1 MVSWIHERQHC
12 SQIRLRLTFQEHFT
26 EQAEPAYHM
35 ATLFVWYKQISKLE
49 GKCKENCMTYIP
61 LISDICLDDIC
72 DICLN
77 ENYFLFL
84 WLPFTSVVRE
94 ILRKLNFTAYYYDC
108 ILLLAIYLISSLH
121 LSTFIVQCWFFTS
134 WNNHP
139 GCGLVRTISHH
150 LTHLPPLFYFHLFY
164 PPHPAIHS
172 IIHPEYCTPD
182 PATDVNWK
190 LSERPDM
197 IEFAEYTS
205 GRAQHRLTIDKI
217 DWPPNF
223 SCTSVHKLHHIL
235 NATES
240 PCWHYKVA

>member
-1 MVSWIHERQHC
+1 MQR
-12 SQIRLRLTFQEHFT
+12 
-26 EQAEPAYHM
+26 
-35 ATLFVWYKQISKLE
+35 KLYE
-49 GKCKENCMTYIP
+49 LP
-61 LISDICLDDIC
+61 LISDICLDSIC

-94 ILRKLNFTAYYYDC
+94 ILRKLNFTTYYYDC

-172 IIHPEYCTPD
+172 MIHPEYCRPD

-217 DWPPNF
+217 DWPANF
-223 SCTSVHKLHHIL
+223 SCTSVHKLHQIL

-240 PCWHYKVA
+240 PCWHHKVACLVA